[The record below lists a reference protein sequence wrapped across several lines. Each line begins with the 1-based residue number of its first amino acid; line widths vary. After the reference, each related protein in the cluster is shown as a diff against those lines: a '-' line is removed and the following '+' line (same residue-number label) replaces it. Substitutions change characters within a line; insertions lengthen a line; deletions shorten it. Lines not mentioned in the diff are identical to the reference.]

1 MDLTIEDLS
10 KSYNKH
16 SVLNNISFKF
26 KEGEIYCIVGKNGAG
41 KSTLFNL
48 IASFIKPDSG
58 KIKFDNSIYSALPIA
73 IRQKLGFMSD
83 VSSLIEELNVY
94 QYLSLIGQ
102 FYNIPN
108 KNRKERIIKLLNYFF
123 RDNHKFIAKSKINSF
138 STGMKKK
145 LEICA
150 ASLHLPDILILDEPF
165 SGIDPIA
172 AQDIITFLSQY
183 REAHRTIIFSSH
195 NLDYIE
201 KVNPILIILDNASI
215 KFQGTI
221 SEFIKDFDNEFH
233 ESLLIA
239 LNYEKI
245 EKAVRWK

>member
-1 MDLTIEDLS
+1 MIVTIDGLN

-16 SVLNNISFKF
+16 LVLKNILLEF

-48 IASFIKPDSG
+48 MTSFIKPDSG
-58 KIKFDNSIYSALPIA
+58 TIKFDNVVYPDLPIA
-73 IRQKLGFMSD
+73 IKQKIGFMSD
-83 VSSLIEELNVY
+83 VSSLIEELNAY

-102 FYNIPN
+102 FYNLN
-108 KNRKERIIKLLNYFF
+108 KKMREDQIAKLLNFF
-123 RDNHKFIAKSKINSF
+123 FSETTSIHKTRIKSF

-150 ASLHLPDILILDEPF
+150 SCLHLPDFLILDEPF

-172 AQDIITFLSQY
+172 AQNVITFFSQY
-183 REAHRTIIFSSH
+183 REPYRTILFSSH

-201 KVNPILIILDNASI
+201 KINPVLIILDEFSI
-215 KFQGTI
+215 KFYGKI
-221 SEFIKDFDNEFH
+221 SEFVKSFDNKFH

-239 LNYEKI
+239 LNYKKVEQDLKW
-245 EKAVRWK
+245 R